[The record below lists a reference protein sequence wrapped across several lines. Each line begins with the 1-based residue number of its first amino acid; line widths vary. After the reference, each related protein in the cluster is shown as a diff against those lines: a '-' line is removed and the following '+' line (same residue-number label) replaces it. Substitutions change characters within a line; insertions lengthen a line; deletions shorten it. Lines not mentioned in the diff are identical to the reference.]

1 MPLILAP
8 TDYVRW
14 LSDEYDPR
22 DLMRPLPSRADADVA
37 DIYSGQQARE
47 RRSLN
52 RRAYRIVCCV
62 RRHPDVPSARPSGLR
77 ITDQRLA
84 GQFQVWLGIIREKP
98 ERVSTLRQSA
108 GSRRRLHGVRNQEA
122 VMTEAKLFRRYAKEA
137 VH

>member
-1 MPLILAP
+1 M
-8 TDYVRW
+8 
-14 LSDEYDPR
+14 
-22 DLMRPLPSRADADVA
+22 
-37 DIYSGQQARE
+37 
-47 RRSLN
+47 
-52 RRAYRIVCCV
+52 

-77 ITDQRLA
+77 NTDQRLA